1 MAAIT
6 RSEND
11 CGQKKMNMA
20 AIPRSSAKALP
31 EKVRGGLPL
40 SYQASINPPDL
51 AEEFGTQKRGT
62 INRSVAFDTSSSSE
76 TLTVDDKNER
86 MSPPPIWNFLCV
98 REIENAKRE
107 RVEKMGEWPAF
118 DADMAALA
126 ENYGRMAAEGK
137 AYLATLSDDSS
148 DDETSREISA
158 RHAKL
163 GIGNCLA

>member
-1 MAAIT
+1 
-6 RSEND
+6 
-11 CGQKKMNMA
+11 MA

-62 INRSVAFDTSSSSE
+62 INRSGAFDTSSSSD

-86 MSPPPIWNFLCV
+86 MSPPPPIWNFLCV

-107 RVEKMGEWPAF
+107 RVERMGVFPAF
-118 DADMAALA
+118 VADMTALEA
-126 ENYGRMAAEGK
+126 KLGTMAAEGK

-148 DDETSREISA
+148 DDETSWEISA

>member
-11 CGQKKMNMA
+11 FGQKKMNMA
-20 AIPRSSAKALP
+20 AITRSSAKALP

-40 SYQASINPPDL
+40 SYQASINPPDQ

-62 INRSVAFDTSSSSE
+62 INRSGAFDTSSSSD
-76 TLTVDDKNER
+76 TLIVEDKNAR

-107 RVEKMGEWPAF
+107 RVERMGVFPALM
-118 DADMAALA
+118 ADMTALGA
-126 ENYGRMAAEGK
+126 TYGKMAAEGE
-137 AYLATLSDDSS
+137 AYLATLSDDAS
-148 DDETSREISA
+148 DDERSREISA